1 MKTIKIIIV
10 VAIAAALG
18 FGIYK
23 IAENKPESIEPEVIE
38 IPEACEGM
46 VASATKLIEAQV
58 NAVGDGDFKKLQA
71 LPEELRKFFANQN
84 VEPECMTS
92 VNVVIRNRCM
102 VRFIAMAR
110 SEFAKKSWNWDNFQ
124 SIEAMTANF
133 LKGEKSNSD
142 LMEIDGICKE
152 YRAIANYNGKVNKQS
167 KQLPSSIND
176 RWNYKTVE
184 NLLAS
189 VPTASTP
196 VSNTTLYES
205 TRKAAVQKKLHSGH
219 VAFLDALMGQ
229 GKKALPDHPTDDQ
242 YRSVINKIADKDSE
256 MALYQNKAKSLYGV
270 SSGDVNGNVK
280 RWNETLDAF
289 PKPTL

>member
-23 IAENKPESIEPEVIE
+23 IATNEPEQQQQEEII
-38 IPEACEGM
+38 IPEVCEGT
-46 VASATKLIEAQV
+46 VASAGKLIEAQV

-92 VNVVIRNRCM
+92 VNVVIRNRCL

-110 SEFAKKSWNWDNFQ
+110 SEFAKKSWNWDNFK
-124 SIEAMTANF
+124 SIEAMTADF

-152 YRAIANYNGKVNKQS
+152 YRVIVNYNSNVNRQS
-167 KQLPSSIND
+167 KQLPSSIDD

-184 NLLAS
+184 NLLAN
-189 VPTASTP
+189 VPTASAP

-219 VAFLDALMGQ
+219 VAFVDALMEK
-229 GKKALPDHPTDDQ
+229 GKVALPDIPTDSQ

-256 MALYQNKAKSLYGV
+256 MALYQNMAKSLYGV

-280 RWNETLDAF
+280 RWNEMLDAF
-289 PKPTL
+289 PKPSR